1 MFINANGIKAKEI
14 KQVKKLL
21 LLALSMI
28 ALYVSGQ
35 PNRVTVSQDESGMR
49 LKVDGRDLIIN
60 GINWDYIP
68 IGSGILDKGIW
79 EQSDEV
85 ITAALDAEMSLFR
98 NMGVNTIR
106 TYGLEPKWITH
117 IYDNYGI
124 YTMINTQ
131 FGAYGLTI
139 NGVWKPDTDY
149 NDPATLR
156 VLMKEVTDMA
166 NKYKNTRGLLLYMV
180 GNENNYHLSWTGAE
194 TEAIPINGVD
204 PGIRQAA
211 EALYTAFNN
220 ASKEIKAIDSLHP
233 VAICNGDLLY
243 LDIVRQKCT
252 DIDIYGTNMYR
263 GVSFRDAFQRV
274 KEELNLPILFA
285 EFGADAFNAI
295 ENKEDQYSQAYYMVG
310 NWKEI
315 YQNAAG
321 LGQVNNSLGG
331 FTFQSSDG
339 WWKYKQTED
348 FDVHNTTATW
358 PNGGYARDFTL
369 GENNMNEEWF
379 GICAKGETNSKG
391 LYQLYPR
398 AAYYAL
404 SEVHLLNPY
413 APETDINTVNTHFEN
428 ISLMDAVIRARGDN
442 ASLLAEKGGKVR
454 ISEIRAEFTTFT
466 TDGNKVTTERPD
478 LNTGTY
484 PNRLGFDRM
493 ESYFIGIEANPEA
506 NVSTSVT
513 FNILGNVAENPIN
526 EIFYENRGRAQTFT
540 AQNGTSLT
548 TNPNRVQVYQAEYSW
563 DSKYFKL
570 DGFYRTGH
578 YHWGY
583 EGDFFGLYPEA
594 NYGPNIDIY
603 NGLAPNGFEIEGK
616 KRLEGLKAAFGPELW
631 WGANPAVL
639 LKYTKDI
646 SGFEV
651 TGLFHEDLDKP
662 GTAVSSLAV
671 PQPRTRRA
679 SLYAA
684 RDFGKLGVELGG
696 LWGGDPLVGRNFQ
709 VVRGE
714 PDNYQVLEDV
724 IRDADTWGG
733 KVKLTYEGGK
743 VNWYGQAS
751 SRGLV
756 SNAGGDYT
764 QTFTGWRLRDF
775 GSGNVTNIFSGFT
788 YTLGKLQ
795 IAPNVMWQ
803 KPLVDPIPSDAPGP
817 ARLRNILED
826 PFVVRSNRETQAAEI
841 LLTFDP
847 TPGTWMYQWDNDRAE
862 DAKLA
867 VSLGF
872 VYWHLPTSQDAA
884 VIFPGDGRVPSA
896 APGAAPTED
905 LWEINARIVSK
916 LSRDLGIIANAYGGT
931 GQANGGTLNASDAV
945 NRKIERY
952 GMNLRAIYK
961 KVKFSSHM
969 KVNDWGPF
977 DYYRDFNLT
986 FPLQLM
992 ADISTSIAKPDWFLL
1007 PDTQLG
1013 MRFTWRSL
1021 DQYSPRYAPIYA
1033 VNNLGE
1039 LAADPTA
1046 PGFGNGSE
1054 WEIRTYLNINIGK

>member
-1 MFINANGIKAKEI
+1 M
-14 KQVKKLL
+14 KKNLL
-21 LLALSMI
+21 LLIIYLI

-35 PNRVTVSQDESGMR
+35 ANRVSVSQDNFGMR
-49 LKVDGRDLIIN
+49 LKVDGRDFMVN
-60 GINWDYIP
+60 GINWDYVP
-68 IGSGILDKGIW
+68 IGNGILDKGIW
-79 EQSDEV
+79 NESDE
-85 ITAALDAEMSLFR
+85 IIMAALDAEMSLFK
-98 NMGVNTIR
+98 NMGVNAIR
-106 TYGLEPKWITH
+106 TYGLEPKWVTY
-117 IYDNYGI
+117 IYENYGI

-139 NGVWKPDTDY
+139 NGVWTPQTDY
-149 NDPATLR
+149 SDPATLQ
-156 VLMKEVTDMA
+156 VLMKEVRDMA
-166 NKYKNTRGLLLYMV
+166 NTYRDTPGLLLYMV

-194 TEAIPINGVD
+194 TEDIPIDGVD
-204 PGIRQAA
+204 PGIRKAA
-211 EALYTAFNN
+211 EALYTAFND
-220 ASKEIKAIDSLHP
+220 ASKEIKTIDESHP

-243 LDIVRQKCT
+243 LDIVKQKCT

-263 GVSFRDAFQRV
+263 GISFSDAFQRV
-274 KEELNLPILFA
+274 KDELNLPVLFA
-285 EFGADAFNAI
+285 EFGADAFNAM

-315 YQNAAG
+315 YENAAG
-321 LGQVNNSLGG
+321 VGKTGISLGG

-358 PNGGYARDFTL
+358 ANGGYARDL
-369 GENNMNEEWF
+369 APGGNNMNEEWF
-379 GICAKGETNSKG
+379 GICAKGETNSRG

-404 SEVHLLNPY
+404 KEAHFLNPY
-413 APETDINTVNTHFEN
+413 APGTDLNVINSHFSN
-428 ISLMDAVIRARGDN
+428 ISLMDAVIQARGDK
-442 ASLLAEKGGKVR
+442 ASLLGERSSKIR
-454 ISEIRAEFTTFT
+454 ISEVRAEFSTFT
-466 TDGNKVTTERPD
+466 TGGDKVTTERPD
-478 LNTGTY
+478 LNQGGY

-493 ESYFIGIEANPEA
+493 ESYFIGIEAKPEA
-506 NVSTSVT
+506 NVSANVT

-540 AQNGTSLT
+540 TQNGTSVT
-548 TNPNRVQVYQAEYSW
+548 TNPNRIQVYQAEYSW

-603 NGLAPNGFEIEGK
+603 NGFAPNGFEIEGK
-616 KRLEGLKAAFGPELW
+616 KNLSGLKVAFGPELW

-639 LKYTKDI
+639 LKYTKKIAGLD
-646 SGFEV
+646 V
-651 TGLFHEDLDKP
+651 TGIFHEDLDRP
-662 GTAVSSLAV
+662 GSAVSSLAV

-684 RDFGKLGVELGG
+684 KEIGKLGVEVGG
-696 LWGGDPLVGRNFQ
+696 LWGGDPLVGRTFQ

-714 PDNYQVLEDV
+714 TGNYETFDDEVQDS
-724 IRDADTWGG
+724 DTWGS
-733 KVKLTYEGGK
+733 KVKLTYEAGK
-743 VNWYGQAS
+743 INWYGQAS

-756 SNAGGDYT
+756 SSAGGDYT
-764 QTFTGWRLRDF
+764 QTFTGWRLKDF

-788 YTLGKLQ
+788 YTLGKIQ
-795 IAPNVMWQ
+795 IAPNFMWQ
-803 KPLVDPIPSDAPGP
+803 KPLVDPIPLDAASDEAQE
-817 ARLRNILED
+817 ARLRNILID
-826 PFVVRSNRETQAAEI
+826 PFVVRSNRETRAAEVLI
-841 LLTFDP
+841 TFDP
-847 TPGTWMYQWDNDRAE
+847 TPATWMYSWDSDRAE
-862 DAKLA
+862 DAGLA

-884 VIFPGDGRVPSA
+884 VIFPGDGRIPSA
-896 APGAAPTED
+896 APGAVPAQD
-905 LWEINARIVSK
+905 LWEVNARIVSK
-916 LSRDLGIIANAYGGT
+916 LNKNLGIIANVYAGT
-931 GQANGGTLNASDAV
+931 GQANGGTLDASDAV

-952 GMNLRAIYK
+952 GGTVRAIYK
-961 KVKFSSHM
+961 KMKLTSEV

-986 FPLQLM
+986 FPLQIM

-1007 PDTQLG
+1007 PSTQLG

-1021 DQYSPRYAPIYA
+1021 DQYSPRYAPVY
-1033 VNNLGE
+1033 VNDDITGDLVP
-1039 LAADPTA
+1039 DPTA
-1046 PGFGNGSE
+1046 PGFGNGQE